1 LIGFLTHIWLI
12 FSVLKREG
20 RNELCAHL
28 GSRLRRGTPEC
39 WWKKRTFECGGE
51 RESQTPTPPLTQD
64 CLRLTHKDR
73 GGALFLGGKSKLFIE
88 LLVCLYALI
97 AEYVAILCTVLYSC
111 QPWCLCSVQDAET
124 LTHLPR
130 QRAACV
136 VAVAHCVVWGRFL
149 DVGGGKNLWLCQN
162 FVTHSS
168 RCGARTFRSHKYSR
182 LGLRSSSLLN
192 ICECYGERR

>member
-1 LIGFLTHIWLI
+1 VHI
-12 FSVLKREG
+12 SGVASEEARRSAGGKSE
-20 RNELCAHL
+20 HL
-28 GSRLRRGTPEC
+28 NVA
-39 WWKKRTFECGGE
+39 E
-51 RESQTPTPPLTQD
+51 RERVRLQPLHSHRTACASPT
-64 CLRLTHKDR
+64 RIEEAR
-73 GGALFLGGKSKLFIE
+73 FFWEEKSKLFIE

-124 LTHLPR
+124 LTQLPR

-168 RCGARTFRSHKYSR
+168 RCGANVSFAQVFPPRP
-182 LGLRSSSLLN
+182 
-192 ICECYGERR
+192 